1 MRPLPSLPASA
12 LGFALLAAACASEQ
26 EQAPSPDATS
36 FCEESPGS
44 DVYAEAFTNYMAGL
58 SPTPR
63 RFLSAAGTDSALPEK
78 VFEAVQDKGPTY
90 FYPGDEAGRQV
101 VRDKLESAG
110 PWPTLL
116 VVWRGNEIQNDST
129 VVIHLAGHYVGG
141 DDDGEP
147 APVKSLTFACD
158 TLPWR
163 FVRSMTDSAAA
174 DSTP

>member
-1 MRPLPSLPASA
+1 MRPLPSLLASA
-12 LGFALLAAACASEQ
+12 LGFALLASACASEQ
-26 EQAPSPDATS
+26 EQTPSPDATS

-44 DVYAEAFTNYMAGL
+44 DVYAEAFTHYMTGL

-101 VRDKLESAG
+101 VRQKLTDAG
-110 PWPTLL
+110 PWATLL
-116 VVWRGNEIQNDST
+116 VVWRGNEVIDDST
-129 VVIHLAGHYVGG
+129 VAVRLAGHYVGREE
-141 DDDGEP
+141 DGTA
-147 APVKSLTFACD
+147 APTKSLVFACD
-158 TLPWR
+158 TLPWK
-163 FVRSMTDSAAA
+163 FVRSTTDSAAV